1 MNDPLI
7 DEIRRARREIS
18 HELGPDLESLV
29 EHYAEIETRFV
40 NPALT
45 ANDHKSKSAKKI
57 TEQGAQRETEYGS
70 R

>member
-18 HELGPDLESLV
+18 DELGPDLAGLV
-29 EHYAEIETRFV
+29 EHYAEIEMRFV
-40 NPALT
+40 KPALT
-45 ANDHKSKSAKKI
+45 ANDHKSKRAKNI